1 MSFNLNAEIPLLAQ
15 VADPLGSAQ
24 RGLQVS
30 QQFQQ
35 APLQN
40 QLLQQQVDQRQQA
53 LVANQKAAAATEQD
67 RVITSLASGFQEIS
81 GLVDAGD
88 FKGVVDVLTTRRA
101 RLVSEGKDTAITD
114 EAIQAY
120 QSGDATL
127 INRANIKGKQLVD
140 AAISRNL
147 LQPTGGSARGG
158 LASAKTEIF
167 DNGTIIRQLPDGSSE
182 VTNPAGD
189 IVTGKNRV
197 KVLKTARE
205 EEIAFAG
212 KQAASKAGGALDPK
226 VSDLAADKQA
236 KLDFQKSKSKFN
248 DTISSTVSAIGS
260 AKATNDIMTD
270 TANEIKSF
278 ISGLNAV
285 YGASLSGIP
294 GSEAKRLKGL
304 ITTMKAN
311 SAFGTLIDLK
321 ASGGTLGAISASELE
336 LLAAKLGN
344 LDQSGDI
351 PEMVRV
357 LDQILEQNS
366 SSIVRMET
374 AFASEK
380 DRFSRGFGVE
390 APQAQV
396 ADEAPAQREG
406 GVLQVDAN
414 GNRAMVFPDGTFEEV
429 Q

>member
-1 MSFNLNAEIPLLAQ
+1 MAFQLDANIPLLARAGNP
-15 VADPLGSAQ
+15 VAAIQG
-24 RGLQVS
+24 GLQLG
-30 QQFQQ
+30 QQIQQ

-40 QLLQQQVDQRQQA
+40 QLLEQRVAAGQAQAAQV
-53 LVANQKAAAATEQD
+53 EQN
-67 RVITSLASGFQEIS
+67 RVLGSIAQGAQELLPLLES
-81 GLVDAGD
+81 GD
-88 FKGVVDVLTTRRA
+88 FRGANEQLKARRA
-101 RLVSEGKDTAITD
+101 RIVAEGGDPADTDVAIAAL
-114 EAIQAY
+114 E
-120 QSGDATL
+120 SGDASQIQSLKTQ
-127 INRANIKGKQLVD
+127 AQV
-140 AAISRNL
+140 AIDIATSRGIL
-147 LQPTGGSARGG
+147 KPTGASARGG

-167 DNGTIIRQLPDGSSE
+167 DNGTIITQLPDKTSQ

-189 IVTGKNRV
+189 IVTGKERV
-197 KVLKTARE
+197 AVLKTARE
-205 EEIAFAG
+205 EEIAFSG
-212 KQAASKAGGALDPK
+212 KKAASIEGGKLDPK
-226 VSDLAADKQA
+226 VSDLAAEKQA
-236 KLDFQKSKSKFN
+236 KLEFQRSKSKFN

-260 AKATNDIMTD
+260 AKATNEVMTD

-285 YGASLSGIP
+285 YGASLSSIP

-351 PEMVRV
+351 AEMERV

-380 DRFSRGFGVE
+380 DRFSRGFG
-390 APQAQV
+390 A
-396 ADEAPAQREG
+396 EAPAQQEPRQG